1 MKLKKCEFE
10 QLTILGTD
18 HIVVIMNLPVTEQD
32 PEAIKEL
39 ATMIGSLQDIEIITT
54 EKALTDD

>member
-10 QLTILGTD
+10 QLTIREGTN
-18 HIVVIMNLPVTEQD
+18 IIITMNLPVEEQD
-32 PEAIKEL
+32 PAEIKKL

-54 EKALTDD
+54 EKADD